1 MIAVLNHARVVKPV
15 VLVGNSLAAASSNIV
30 AVKHPDRV
38 QGIVILNG
46 LVRDLPAGM
55 LSSILIVMICTVNL
69 LLIVFAIF
77 FVFFDS

>member
-15 VLVGNSLAAASSNIV
+15 VLVSNSLSAASSNIV

-46 LVRDLPAGM
+46 FVRDMPAGM
-55 LSSILIVMICTVNL
+55 SSILIGMICTVSL
-69 LLIVFAIF
+69 FLIVFAI
-77 FVFFDS
+77 SLSSIRR